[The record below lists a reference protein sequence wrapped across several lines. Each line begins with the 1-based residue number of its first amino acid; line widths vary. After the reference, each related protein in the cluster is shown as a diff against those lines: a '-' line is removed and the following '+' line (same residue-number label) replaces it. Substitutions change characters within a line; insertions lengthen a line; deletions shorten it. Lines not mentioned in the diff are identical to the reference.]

1 MVNWKLASP
10 LCVADTSLRRA
21 SNGSPHPHFPCCS
34 FHWIFPFKKKITG
47 YSDQQGNG
55 SKLLSTES
63 LLRYTIYPFSVLYPA
78 EMLPK
83 FYCDLYFSEFSL
95 VG

>member
-21 SNGSPHPHFPCCS
+21 SNGSTHPHFPCCS
-34 FHWIFPFKKKITG
+34 FHWIFPFIKKFTG
-47 YSDQQGNG
+47 YSDQQDNG

-63 LLRYTIYPFSVLYPA
+63 LLRYTVLSP
-78 EMLPK
+78 
-83 FYCDLYFSEFSL
+83 YCIQLKCFQNSIVTCIFPNFP
-95 VG
+95 